1 MTATERLA
9 TYLTVYAE
17 RFDQVPTRLTEGR
30 TLLLDET
37 AGGHDR

>member
-30 TLLLDET
+30 TLLLET